1 MQIRTTLTMVV
12 VGAVLVAGCARMQST
27 ASVNRIDVSR
37 DITNTTPVVVGSQ
50 HPAASPL
57 TAPVAID
64 TPTPG
69 SDWPFAPEHAEAP

>member
-27 ASVNRIDVSR
+27 ASVNQIDVSR
-37 DITNTTPVVVGSQ
+37 DITNTTPVVVGAQ
-50 HPAASPL
+50 PAASPL

-69 SDWPFAPEHAEAP
+69 SDWPFGPEHAEAP